1 MDEEGKESREEDAAP
16 LCSGFV
22 TESHGRNRA
31 QNGAV
36 PSGPPLDSVPLMP
49 AKEPNS
55 RADWRIPLEQVEA
68 ILQPSLSA
76 AETKVTL
83 VMRQFV
89 ESIES
94 QILSALK
101 QAAMEI
107 IEHLGKEA
115 AMRVLIA
122 ERKAALFEQELINT
136 KQEALAMLLRLKNS
150 MDAQIIQAERACVI
164 ERKQIQ
170 EMEAKLLTSQD
181 TVKTLKAELK
191 RKGEV
196 LEKMKKVM
204 CPLDG
209 NCLELMRSSSEYST
223 MQVTSS
229 EKQSPECLLTEKP
242 SLQSVIMK
250 CKERHIPSNGDN
262 QGRYRETANEST
274 ADVLPLSEGNENKEC
289 MSTENDLRSRSVEE
303 TQMPSTVCFKGQTDI
318 PVTTAAGLTQDY
330 CTHTRGQHVS
340 ISMAYPCAKF
350 DNTNVNVDFKDMN
363 YVQKENAGCFLS
375 QSTIFVTSTGKSCT
389 LDGGSVHLDRKAS
402 PTSESDASLGVESK
416 LATTDTG
423 AIAVRNAEK
432 QKDCVSCPDVYSASF
447 LPQDREA
454 SAREAESL
462 QTSGGDEKAAS
473 STRGSLGMK
482 VENKD
487 ANSCGLDTNKHVEEK
502 GNPEVDFS
510 TSSKLLVKDGV
521 SVQSTLYSSTMNS
534 SQENM
539 GVTLETTDNRNDG
552 GGAALTG
559 IVQSDGNKARL
570 SVGLDLT
577 GQECERAILA
587 RMPSA
592 TKGSKNI
599 HGEMTDINV
608 GQGPETNV
616 KAPEQQAHS
625 RLTRFTFQRKRRRE
639 GPFQQNGNLVQEEKD
654 PKKGETKQHEHFPV
668 SLSGKSPQKHT
679 MILLAS
685 QKSSLVAESSRD
697 SRRLM
702 QGARQLISLS
712 EKKSW

>member
-1 MDEEGKESREEDAAP
+1 MDEEGKDSWKEDAAP
-16 LCSGFV
+16 LSGGFV
-22 TESHGRNRA
+22 TESRGRNGA
-31 QNGAV
+31 ENGAV
-36 PSGPPLDSVPLMP
+36 PSGPPLDSVPSIP

-89 ESIES
+89 ESIET

-101 QAAMEI
+101 QAAMDI

-115 AMRVLIA
+115 AMRVLVA

-136 KQEALAMLLRLKNS
+136 KQEALAMLLRLKHS
-150 MDAQIIQAERACVI
+150 MDAQIIEAERACLI
-164 ERKQIQ
+164 ERRRTQ

-196 LEKMKKVM
+196 LEKMQKVV
-204 CPLDG
+204 CPSDD
-209 NCLELMRSSSEYST
+209 NCLDLMHSPSEYST

-229 EKQSPECLLTEKP
+229 VKQSHEHMLTGKLSLP
-242 SLQSVIMK
+242 SVFMK
-250 CKERHIPSNGDN
+250 CKEQQIPANGDN

-274 ADVLPLSEGNENKEC
+274 AGVLLLSEGNENKEC

-303 TQMPSTVCFKGQTDI
+303 RQMASTVCFKGQTDI
-318 PVTTAAGLTQDY
+318 PVTTAASLTQDY
-330 CTHTRGQHVS
+330 GTHARPQHVS
-340 ISMAYPCAKF
+340 ITMAYPCAKF
-350 DNTNVNVDFKDMN
+350 ENTNVNVDFEDMN
-363 YVQKENAGCFLS
+363 SFQKKSAGCFLS
-375 QSTIFVTSTGKSCT
+375 QSSIFLTSTGKSCT
-389 LDGGSVHLDRKAS
+389 LDGASVHLDRKTS

-416 LATTDTG
+416 LAMTDTG
-423 AIAVRNAEK
+423 ALAIRNVEK
-432 QKDCVSCPDVYSASF
+432 QKDCVSCPDVYSAAF

-454 SAREAESL
+454 SAREAESS

-473 STRGSLGMK
+473 STRESLGMK
-482 VENKD
+482 IENKD
-487 ANSCGLDTNKHVEEK
+487 ANSCGVDINNHVEEK

-521 SVQSTLYSSTMNS
+521 SVQSTLYNS
-534 SQENM
+534 PVSLSQENI
-539 GVTLETTDNRNDG
+539 GITLETADNKNDG
-552 GGAALTG
+552 EGAVLTG
-559 IVQSDGNKARL
+559 IVQTDGSKARL
-570 SVGLDLT
+570 SVGPDIT
-577 GQECERAILA
+577 GQECEGAILGS
-587 RMPSA
+587 MPA
-592 TKGSKNI
+592 TEGLKNI
-599 HGEMTDINV
+599 HGEMTDIDV

-616 KAPEQQAHS
+616 KAPEQQANS

-654 PKKGETKQHEHFPV
+654 PKKEETKQHEHFPS
-668 SLSGKSPQKHT
+668 SLSGKSPQKHRT
-679 MILLAS
+679 VLLAS

>member
-16 LCSGFV
+16 LSSGFV

-36 PSGPPLDSVPLMP
+36 PSGPPLDSVPSIP

-115 AMRVLIA
+115 AMRVLVA

-136 KQEALAMLLRLKNS
+136 KQEALAMLLRLKHS

-204 CPLDG
+204 CPLDD
-209 NCLELMRSSSEYST
+209 NRLDLMRSSSEYST

-229 EKQSPECLLTEKP
+229 AKQSPECMLTGKP
-242 SLQSVIMK
+242 SLPSVIMK
-250 CKERHIPSNGDN
+250 CKEQHILANGDN
-262 QGRYRETANEST
+262 KERYRETANESA
-274 ADVLPLSEGNENKEC
+274 ADVLLLSEGNENKEC

-303 TQMPSTVCFKGQTDI
+303 RQMASTVCFKGQTDI
-318 PVTTAAGLTQDY
+318 PVTTVASLMQDY
-330 CTHTRGQHVS
+330 CPHAREEHVS
-340 ISMAYPCAKF
+340 IAMAYPCAKF
-350 DNTNVNVDFKDMN
+350 ENTNVNVDFEDMN
-363 YVQKENAGCFLS
+363 SVQKENAGCLS
-375 QSTIFVTSTGKSCT
+375 QSTIFITSTGKSCT

-416 LATTDTG
+416 LAMTDTG

-432 QKDCVSCPDVYSASF
+432 KKDCVSCPDVYSAAF

-454 SAREAESL
+454 SAREAESS

-473 STRGSLGMK
+473 STRENLGMK

-487 ANSCGLDTNKHVEEK
+487 ANSCGLDTNKHVDEK

-510 TSSKLLVKDGV
+510 TSSKFLDKDGV
-521 SVQSTLYSSTMNS
+521 SVRSTLYSSPMNS
-534 SQENM
+534 SQENI
-539 GVTLETTDNRNDG
+539 GISLETTDNRNDCD
-552 GGAALTG
+552 GAALTG

-577 GQECERAILA
+577 GEECERAILA
-587 RMPSA
+587 SMPSA
-592 TKGSKNI
+592 TKGLKNI
-599 HGEMTDINV
+599 HGEMTDISV

-654 PKKGETKQHEHFPV
+654 PKKGETKQHEHFAG
-668 SLSGKSPQKHT
+668 SLSGKSPQKHR
-679 MILLAS
+679 MVLLAS